1 MRRSATTPHATL
13 ALLAILG
20 LSGCTQEDPEPAAAE
35 PSPTATPSEAE
46 ATPDQTPDETP
57 ERFIHRW
64 VHTETAMRNTG
75 DTTAYDAITGPCAP
89 CDELSDQVASYY
101 AAGGY
106 ERWQGYT
113 IRSFR
118 EVGDGLYEIATT
130 FPPSEYKA
138 SAESAVQKVKGGS
151 ALFHLSVSIDGGR
164 FVLQD
169 VEKVGR

>member
-35 PSPTATPSEAE
+35 PSPTATPSKTE
-46 ATPDQTPDETP
+46 ATAPDETP

-75 DTTAYDAITGPCAP
+75 DTAAYDAITGPCAP
-89 CDELSDQVASYY
+89 CGDLSDQVASYY

-106 ERWQGYT
+106 ERWEGYT

-151 ALFHLSVSIDGGR
+151 ALFHLSVTYDGGR

-169 VEKVGR
+169 VEEVGR